1 MTYNHPIGK
10 DYKWY
15 ISGIFPANWGIIW
28 YLPPI
33 KGTIGNSID
42 QVGRL
47 GGAMITFEANALEVG
62 KGNFAARHEV
72 RGLFDGRGPV
82 GGGW

>member
-1 MTYNHPIGK
+1 MNGE
-10 DYKWY
+10 
-15 ISGIFPANWGIIW
+15 SRAV
-28 YLPPI
+28 
-33 KGTIGNSID
+33 

-72 RGLFDGRGPV
+72 AARGWD
-82 GGGW
+82 W